1 MTGHSAALADDLRHR
16 VRARVI
22 GPDEPDFRS
31 ASQGWNLA
39 VPQYPAAVVEV
50 ASASDVAATVQFAR
64 AQGLAVSAQA
74 TGHSSSSTVDGTI
87 LIRTTGLRQFTVD
100 SRRALAR
107 VAAGAPVG
115 ALLRALD
122 GTGLIALAGSS
133 PSPSFVGY
141 LLGGGLSWF
150 GRRYGYAA
158 HHVLT
163 LEVVT
168 ADGDHATVTADT
180 DAELY
185 WALRGGGGDFA
196 IVTGIELTLPRQ
208 PEIAGGR
215 SMWPLGRAPQ
225 VFAAY
230 REITQT
236 APRELTAWLQLLNVP
251 DLPEVP
257 PPLRGQRFVAVDAT
271 YLGPVSVGRNLL
283 APVLAIDGSIQDSF
297 GPIAIGD
304 LGSICAEP
312 TEPSYGSSHAMGLNR
327 FDEQVGDALLG
338 VAGPESPTPLAGIQ
352 IRHLGGAL
360 TEPDPGG
367 GVAGTVTMPF
377 LATAVAITPDP
388 DAAAAAMVAFA
399 ELDRVLGPAT
409 SIGLPFN
416 ALGPGDSPSRTFSPA
431 DLDRLRRL
439 KRERDPHNIIRS
451 NRPFVSS

>member
-1 MTGHSAALADDLRHR
+1 MTGHRTALADDLRHR
-16 VRARVI
+16 VRGRVV
-22 GPDEPDFRS
+22 GPDDSDFQP

-50 ASASDVAATVQFAR
+50 TSASDVATTVQFAR

-87 LIRTTGLRQFTVD
+87 LIRTIGLRQFTVD

-107 VAAGAPVG
+107 VAAGTPVG

-122 GTGLIALAGSS
+122 GTGLVALAGSS

-168 ADGDHATVTADT
+168 ADGDQATVTADT

-196 IVTGIELTLPRQ
+196 IVTGVGLTLPRQ
-208 PEIAGGR
+208 PEVAGGR
-215 SMWPLGRAPQ
+215 TMWPLPLAER

-230 REITQT
+230 REVTET

-251 DLPEVP
+251 DVPEVP

-271 YLGPVSVGRNLL
+271 YLGPPAVGRDLL
-283 APVLAIDGSIQDSF
+283 APVLDIGGSIQDSF

-312 TEPSYGSSHAMGLNR
+312 TEPGYAASHAVALER
-327 FDEQVGDALLG
+327 FDETLGDALLR
-338 VAGPESPTPLAGIQ
+338 VAGRESQTPLAGIQ

-367 GVAGTVTMPF
+367 GVAGTLTMPF
-377 LATAVAITPDP
+377 LANAVAITPDP

-399 ELDRVLGPAT
+399 ELDRTLGPAMST
-409 SIGLPFN
+409 RLPFN
-416 ALGPGDSPSRTFSPA
+416 ALGPGDSPSRAFAPPE
-431 DLDRLRRL
+431 LDRLRRL
-439 KRERDPHNIIRS
+439 KRDRDPNNFIRTT
-451 NRPFVSS
+451 RPYLR

>member
-22 GPDEPDFRS
+22 GPDDPDFQA

-39 VPQYPAAVVEV
+39 VPQFPAAVVEA

-107 VAAGAPVG
+107 VAGGAPVG

-122 GTGLIALAGSS
+122 RTGLIALAGSS

-208 PEIAGGR
+208 PELAGGR
-215 SMWPLGRAPQ
+215 TMWPLAKAPE
-225 VFAAY
+225 VLTAY
-230 REITQT
+230 REITET
-236 APRELTAWLQLLNVP
+236 APKELTAWLQLLNVP

-257 PPLRGQRFVAVDAT
+257 PPLRGQRLVAVDAT
-271 YLGPVSVGRNLL
+271 FLGSPRVGRGLL
-283 APVLAIDGSIQDSF
+283 APVLEIEGSIQDNF

-312 TEPSYGSSHAMGLNR
+312 TEPGYSSSHAVALDR
-327 FDEQVGDALLG
+327 FDESVGDALLD
-338 VAGPESPTPLAGIQ
+338 VAGPESQTPLAGIQ

-360 TEPDPGG
+360 VEPDPGG
-367 GVAGTVTMPF
+367 GVAGTLTMPF
-377 LATAVAITPDP
+377 LANAVAITPDH
-388 DAAAAAMVAFA
+388 DSAAATMIAFA
-399 ELDRVLGPAT
+399 ELDRALGPAM
-409 SIGLPFN
+409 SARLPFN
-416 ALGPGDSPSRTFSPA
+416 ALGPGDSPSRAFSPT

-451 NRPFVSS
+451 NRPFVA